1 MNCTCPCEHISQMYW
16 FFPQHSIPVN
26 PFREL
31 LRPLVFVCR
40 SHLVSM
46 GYSCGSQLSTPIFR
60 DELVC
65 PFAWSLPSLST
76 SFFIHFVF
84 LSSGPGYNSLSFQV
98 AICSHKGCFTGE
110 VFQSRLPKDYT
121 YACSFLRLYFFLLK
135 KINKE
140 KIPIVIS
147 SNCSCSSFQSLNPSQ
162 PKY

>member
-1 MNCTCPCEHISQMYW
+1 MYW
-16 FFPQHSIPVN
+16 FFPQDGIPVN

-65 PFAWSLPSLST
+65 PFAWSLPGLCT

-84 LSSGPGYNSLSFQV
+84 LSSGPGCNSLSFQV
-98 AICSHKGCFTGE
+98 AICSHRGCFTGE

-121 YACSFLRLYFFLLK
+121 YACLFFKIILLAPK

-140 KIPIVIS
+140 KIAIIIS
-147 SNCSCSSFQSLNPSQ
+147 SYCSCSILQSLNPSR
-162 PKY
+162 PNY